1 MRLTCLVE
9 KSDLLKLTAVEDDGI
24 VSKAVLGKC
33 PNTILG
39 RHLVIALYHATAHVA
54 IEALWLRVVEL
65 QLSLQFL
72 TLFGTRNEESGMT
85 ANLEEDLL
93 VVGIGTMPDYMQFL
107 TLQTI
112 SDG

>member
-33 PNTILG
+33 PNTILCSY
-39 RHLVIALYHATAHVA
+39 LVISLNNATAHIA
-54 IEALWLRVVEL
+54 IEALWLRVVEF

-85 ANLEEDLL
+85 ADLEEDLL
-93 VVGIGTMPDYMQFL
+93 VVGIGNMPDNMQLFA
-107 TLQTI
+107 LQTV
-112 SDG
+112 SNG

>member
-39 RHLVIALYHATAHVA
+39 RHLVIALYHATAHIA

-72 TLFGTRNEESGMT
+72 TLSAPGTRKAG
-85 ANLEEDLL
+85 
-93 VVGIGTMPDYMQFL
+93 
-107 TLQTI
+107 
-112 SDG
+112 